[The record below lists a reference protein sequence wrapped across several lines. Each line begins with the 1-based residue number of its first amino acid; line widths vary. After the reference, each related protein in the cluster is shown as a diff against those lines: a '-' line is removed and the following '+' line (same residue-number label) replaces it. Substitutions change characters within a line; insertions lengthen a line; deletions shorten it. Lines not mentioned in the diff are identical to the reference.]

1 MHRAAACSAPASGP
15 RHSQSLEAAPPATPP
30 VAAMVRRY
38 ETAEEAYATRRDL
51 WRVRQESDRLA
62 SAAAVV
68 TPEDRYLFDLHGV
81 RQASVSA

>member
-1 MHRAAACSAPASGP
+1 
-15 RHSQSLEAAPPATPP
+15 
-30 VAAMVRRY
+30 MVRRY

-51 WRVRQESDRLA
+51 WRARQESDA